1 MSMVFKLLNILE
13 KLEHMVLQATT
24 LGKLWKSKE

>member
-1 MSMVFKLLNILE
+1 MVFKLLNIFE
-13 KLEHMVLQATT
+13 ELEHIVLQATT